1 MVFSTSVVSACSCAN
16 YTPVQK
22 TMESYAQ
29 RAVFTARVVQSIG
42 RVYNS
47 GGNRSSE
54 RVIAVVERRYW
65 GFPSHWPGI
74 VILDGSGLCDM
85 GILEGQD
92 YFVSAYRS
100 SRYGVFLVG
109 GCSRTQPLKP
119 TPVDLRTVD
128 GSACSGA
135 GGSLIGRVSY
145 SDDKEKDPVP
155 VRMLR

>member
-1 MVFSTSVVSACSCAN
+1 MVSNRPGYIVSTRAALQFAAAMVLSTSVVSACSCAN

-29 RAVFTARVVQSIG
+29 TAVFTARVLQSIG

-47 GGNRSSE
+47 GGNRVSE

-92 YFVSAYRS
+92 YFVSAYR
-100 SRYGVFLVG
+100 
-109 GCSRTQPLKP
+109 
-119 TPVDLRTVD
+119 
-128 GSACSGA
+128 
-135 GGSLIGRVSY
+135 
-145 SDDKEKDPVP
+145 
-155 VRMLR
+155 